1 MPPLLCCQVV
11 FICISLLVCPFIGGS
26 TFLDIR
32 NHIFPFHVHIYYSS
46 AQYYCANKQMNEGQ
60 RGSSK
65 NERTNLNLRQV
76 LTAICCLWDRHRMDG
91 SEVVQVTAR
100 NDIEEPFQQRAWA
113 MFYPASSQPQNL
125 HRTSHKLNPR
135 KRRGDSKGRSAEDRS

>member
-1 MPPLLCCQVV
+1 M
-11 FICISLLVCPFIGGS
+11 CISLLVCPFIWGS
-26 TFLDIR
+26 KFLDIR
-32 NHIFPFHVHIYYSS
+32 NQIFPLHVPIYYSS

-65 NERTNLNLRQV
+65 KERTNLYLRQV
-76 LTAICCLWDRHRMDG
+76 LTAICCLWDRHRLDG
-91 SEVVQVTAR
+91 SEEVQVTSYEIIYYR

-113 MFYPASSQPQNL
+113 MCSLFYPVSSQPQNL
-125 HRTSHKLNPR
+125 HRTLHKLNPR